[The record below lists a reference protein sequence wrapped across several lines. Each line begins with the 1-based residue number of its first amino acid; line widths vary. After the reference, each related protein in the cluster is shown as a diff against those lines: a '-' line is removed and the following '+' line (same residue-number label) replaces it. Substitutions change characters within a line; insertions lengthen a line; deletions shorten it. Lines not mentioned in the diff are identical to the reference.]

1 MSTIILADRA
11 ERTAERLESIEAHLD
26 AITIRQLEAVGVA
39 PGWSCLDLGRGSGST
54 ARWLAEHVGPN
65 GRVVVTDVD
74 ASGLADEHPNVE
86 VKPRAL
92 AACAFGPGAFALTR
106 ERLVLPAHGR
116 RYRSL
121 YEMIDALEPGGWVL
135 LEHVGPDSVPP
146 VPIGTPAGATL
157 HVNVR
162 GGFHELV
169 QQARAGLAYGRRY
182 QSILGDAGLL
192 DINVEVHFKIAPDG
206 GAARYSDFSP
216 LICARARRAS
226 P

>member
-26 AITIRQLEAVGVA
+26 AITIRQLEAVGVL
-39 PGWSCLDLGRGSGST
+39 PGWSCLELGRGSGST
-54 ARWLAEHVGPN
+54 ARWLAGHVGPS

-162 GGFHELV
+162 
-169 QQARAGLAYGRRY
+169 
-182 QSILGDAGLL
+182 
-192 DINVEVHFKIAPDG
+192 
-206 GAARYSDFSP
+206 
-216 LICARARRAS
+216 
-226 P
+226 